1 MPYNLAILRKILEN
15 SKCLQK
21 LNFKISKLT
30 LSLRFCSAHLVQSIP
45 IEIPELRGDWAV
57 YFDFKLL
64 ANYRFVW
71 IQINYTFWKH
81 MTLYSVFGWK
91 ESKSE
96 SKGELCYTVMDIRL
110 STYGYLISQL
120 PKWKWGHF
128 ERAKNTFKMLPASW
142 FLICF

>member
-1 MPYNLAILRKILEN
+1 MPAIKLQWTLMAKPVFFSDIHIFKKFL
-15 SKCLQK
+15 CLKFLLWKSSCFNKPCWK
-21 LNFKISKLT
+21 LIEYFTRVTFWPKLT
-30 LSLRFCSAHLVQSIP
+30 LSLRFCSAHLMQSIP

-96 SKGELCYTVMDIRL
+96 SKGELCIA
-110 STYGYLISQL
+110 
-120 PKWKWGHF
+120 H
-128 ERAKNTFKMLPASW
+128 
-142 FLICF
+142 